1 MLNKC
6 SVIIKSD
13 DNAQK
18 IIEKFQA
25 SKYIGE
31 FIAAGKKQILETIKL
46 KYFACPYYIGQK
58 EFIEIVESIVT
69 PYFFLVFPETK
80 INIDS
85 AAIEKFIECA
95 DKYNSALTY
104 SDYKTSGENN
114 NLFEH
119 PCIDYQSG
127 AIRDNF
133 DFGALILFNTQKTL
147 KNLKNFKLPD
157 NGNFET
163 FFYDIR
169 LKLSIDNSF
178 FHIPDFLYIINK
190 TKINAEDEQFSYVAK
205 ENFNK
210 QKQFE
215 KIASIH
221 LKNIGA
227 LLPEITKKI
236 EYSHSDFEYTASIV
250 IPVRSRERT
259 IADAVNSALNQ
270 KTNFKFNVIV
280 IDNHSTDNT
289 TEILAGIARQ
299 NSQIIHQIPE
309 ATDLKIGGCWNLAVN
324 NKKAGMFC
332 VQLDSDDIYTDENTL
347 QKIID
352 AFNSSGGAA
361 ALVGSYS
368 LVDFNLNSIP
378 PGLIDHRE
386 WTNENGH
393 NNGLRI
399 NGFGAPRA
407 YYTPVIRSIL
417 FPNESYGEDYAVMIR
432 ITREYKL
439 ARIFESLYYCRRW
452 ENNSDSNISIQTLN
466 KFNYYKDSL
475 RSSEIKER
483 IFLNDR
489 LTNNEKII

>member
-1 MLNKC
+1 
-6 SVIIKSD
+6 
-13 DNAQK
+13 
-18 IIEKFQA
+18 
-25 SKYIGE
+25 
-31 FIAAGKKQILETIKL
+31 
-46 KYFACPYYIGQK
+46 
-58 EFIEIVESIVT
+58 
-69 PYFFLVFPETK
+69 
-80 INIDS
+80 
-85 AAIEKFIECA
+85 
-95 DKYNSALTY
+95 
-104 SDYKTSGENN
+104 
-114 NLFEH
+114 
-119 PCIDYQSG
+119 
-127 AIRDNF
+127 
-133 DFGALILFNTQKTL
+133 
-147 KNLKNFKLPD
+147 
-157 NGNFET
+157 
-163 FFYDIR
+163 
-169 LKLSIDNSF
+169 
-178 FHIPDFLYIINK
+178 
-190 TKINAEDEQFSYVAK
+190 
-205 ENFNK
+205 
-210 QKQFE
+210 
-215 KIASIH
+215 
-221 LKNIGA
+221 
-227 LLPEITKKI
+227 
-236 EYSHSDFEYTASIV
+236 
-250 IPVRSRERT
+250 
-259 IADAVNSALNQ
+259 
-270 KTNFKFNVIV
+270 
-280 IDNHSTDNT
+280 
-289 TEILAGIARQ
+289 
-299 NSQIIHQIPE
+299 
-309 ATDLKIGGCWNLAVN
+309 VN